1 MNSSTLHCRGNQCV
15 ICLSSPFVSEDC
27 FLPGRFLREHKV
39 NLAYSAPLPV
49 NQPGKS
55 WVSSP
60 SPCLILLQ
68 GRKFWL
74 MHPLVHLA
82 IYFTYSHSTGS
93 GNKHGPHPIN
103 RISWV
108 HLKDQDWSISITLE
122 RCLHSVKTNKPT
134 IEWYLFN
141 KYQILHP
148 FVQSTRNTAEKNPCP
163 CREETLEEEIEF
175 TSKE

>member
-1 MNSSTLHCRGNQCV
+1 MTQHQ
-15 ICLSSPFVSEDC
+15 SSPKLTVKWEGALS
-27 FLPGRFLREHKV
+27 
-39 NLAYSAPLPV
+39 
-49 NQPGKS
+49 
-55 WVSSP
+55 
-60 SPCLILLQ
+60 LLQ
-68 GRKFWL
+68 IFWREGCRVPCGVQEVSLTFRMKESRKPWCQCRRFSVGCD
-74 MHPLVHLA
+74 LVHLA

-108 HLKDQDWSISITLE
+108 HLKDQDWFISITLE

-175 TSKE
+175 TRKE